1 MLPIVLHEKE
11 VGLEDDVADVLP
23 ECDNIYT
30 SLSHLQLCDLF
41 RFHCVVRDVR
51 QLLRCNQQ
59 ELADLFVLSEK
70 MLILLEVLNP
80 GRDRLIEA
88 DPEIERLD
96 GDALVL
102 RPRTVLHQCKE
113 GGRLIRLRNQE
124 KLIIGAEACDQIT
137 ELASEHIFLVVSLIK
152 RLLSLSDK
160 VVPLSSTV
168 HDNRLEELFV
178 DLRDYTEGHAL

>member
-70 MLILLEVLNP
+70 MLILLKVLNP

-88 DPEIERLD
+88 DPEIERLY

-102 RPRTVLHQCKE
+102 RPRTVLHQCEE
-113 GGRLIRLRNQE
+113 GGRLISLRN
-124 KLIIGAEACDQIT
+124 
-137 ELASEHIFLVVSLIK
+137 
-152 RLLSLSDK
+152 
-160 VVPLSSTV
+160 
-168 HDNRLEELFV
+168 
-178 DLRDYTEGHAL
+178 